1 MRVFKVF
8 RLASDCVIQKLF
20 PYDKLIVS
28 MKLTKNKLVETIGK
42 KNMGWTTYQARKI
55 AGISIRRVNQVYRQY
70 LLTGQIPEI
79 GRANGRPKRPI
90 EGWEMQAVKAS
101 FGKYSVSASV
111 LAKLIERDYGR
122 HINHNRIHRIL
133 LELGMAKRKDKKD
146 IRKKDWIRYER
157 RHSLTAVHI
166 DWYYYA
172 PAQDWVFAVL
182 DDASRKLLAIMEC
195 KSPTTEA
202 SIEGMVQAM
211 KHGRIMQ
218 CISDHGSQ
226 FVSNVGGD
234 SKFREFL
241 DENGVQQIL
250 CRIKHPQSNGKVEKF
265 FDLYQN
271 KRSLFRNKSEFI
283 EWYNEIRPHS
293 SLNFEVLETPQQA
306 FIRKMKAE
314 A

>member
-1 MRVFKVF
+1 MY
-8 RLASDCVIQKLF
+8 LGTGKL
-20 PYDKLIVS
+20 PELG
-28 MKLTKNKLVETIGK
+28 KN
-42 KNMGWTTYQARKI
+42 A
-55 AGISIRRVNQVYRQY
+55 
-70 LLTGQIPEI
+70 
-79 GRANGRPKRPI
+79 GRPKRPI